1 MATFAEAQVTRFETL
16 MARHVGQRQV
26 QVDGTMITFENLEKK
41 YLFWKNQVAQEAGA
55 RARVAEI
62 DLS

>member
-1 MATFAEAQVTRFETL
+1 